1 MRRSRGEPLGT
12 EEATVKARGAPGF
25 KEQEGLVWPQQRGG
39 ERSRG

>member
-1 MRRSRGEPLGT
+1 MRRSRGEPLGR

-25 KEQEGLVWPQQRGG
+25 KEQERPMWPLQRGG